1 MSHVIRFFVLFSVM
15 LLSACGTTPE
25 SKVDL
30 KAEEQIAVPG
40 TTAKVEQPSG
50 DNTYP
55 EMIAK
60 LVNYMEELG
69 KGHPDAMKSL
79 YALGEAV
86 FKPGALDTKS
96 KELICLGIAVAIRCD
111 GCIAWHTRGS
121 LEAGATEEEI
131 VEALGVAILMGGGPS
146 VTYAT
151 HAMEAMEQLKAK
163 EN

>member
-1 MSHVIRFFVLFSVM
+1 MSYFIKFIVLLSVM
-15 LLSACGTTPE
+15 LLAACGPAQE

-30 KAEEQIAVPG
+30 KAKEQIAVPG

-60 LVNYMEELG
+60 LVKYMEELE

-131 VEALGVAILMGGGPS
+131 VEALGVAIVMGGGPS

-151 HAMEAMEQLKAK
+151 HAMEAMEQLKTTEK
-163 EN
+163 